1 MPLPTKAI
9 DRLFER
15 LMLTYGN
22 EWTMKF
28 EGIDMNGVKSM
39 WAHELSSF
47 ADNLKILG
55 WALENLPAKCPN
67 VIEFKQLCRQAPKGD
82 TKLIDAP
89 KASADIV
96 DPEIKAM
103 IQAVVRQTTPDQ
115 KGHDYKAWAKR
126 LKARHDAGEK
136 LEIFQIRSYKVALGI
151 TEKY

>member
-1 MPLPTKAI
+1 MSLPTKAI

-15 LMLTYGN
+15 LMLTYGS

-28 EGIDMNGVKSM
+28 EGIEMNGVKSM

-55 WALENLPAKCPN
+55 WALENLPERCPN
-67 VIEFKQLCRQAPKGD
+67 AIEFKKLCRQAPKPD
-82 TKLIDAP
+82 TVMLDTP
-89 KASADIV
+89 KAPADIV
-96 DPEIKAM
+96 DAEIAAM
-103 IQAVVRQTTPDQ
+103 VKAVVKQTNPNDS
-115 KGHDYKAWAKR
+115 KRDYKAWAKK
-126 LKARHDAGEK
+126 LKSRHDAGEK

>member
-47 ADNLKILG
+47 ADNLTAIG
-55 WALENLPAKCPN
+55 WALENLSDRCPN
-67 VIEFKQLCRQAPKGD
+67 AIEFKKLCRQAPKPD
-82 TKLIDAP
+82 TVMLDMP

-96 DPEIKAM
+96 DAEIAAM
-103 IQAVVRQTTPDQ
+103 VKAVVQQTSADDN
-115 KGHDYKAWAKR
+115 KRDYKAWAKR

-136 LEIFQIRSYKVALGI
+136 LEIFQVRSYKVALGI